1 MPPASAGGE
10 RVLNLFDGLQKAPRS
25 YIMIPWCFYHIK
37 YSERRCEVGRFK
49 KNTAV
54 AFVDYEHWFYSYA
67 NKFGMVPNVE
77 EWYDEISSE
86 YKVKDVFFYGDFN
99 NHAIGDELNRL
110 QKFTKNVVH
119 TASMKDG
126 VDKDFTDF
134 IILDAIYRAAAV
146 KRSPDVFIIF
156 TGDGHFDLAVKYL
169 RELGKKVII
178 YAVKHALSNKLK
190 SSANSYVEMPR
201 QSQEH
206 MYYIDM
212 ILTSMRHLKK
222 KGKVATYRKTI
233 ENVASYNKVS
243 KERVKA
249 TLDGMIS
256 QKYLYEEDAQFRG
269 RSHKILKADWKR
281 IDANFNKN

>member
-1 MPPASAGGE
+1 MFFYAPGNIGE
-10 RVLNLFDGLQKAPRS
+10 RRNE
-25 YIMIPWCFYHIK
+25 M
-37 YSERRCEVGRFK
+37 GRFK

-67 NKFGMVPNVE
+67 NKFGMTPNIE
-77 EWYDEISSE
+77 EWYDEIGSE
-86 YKVKDVFFYGDFN
+86 YKVKDVYFYGDFN
-99 NHAIGDELNRL
+99 NHAIGDELKRL
-110 QKFTKNVVH
+110 QKFTRNVVH

-134 IILDAIYRAAAV
+134 IILDAIYRAAAK

-201 QSQEH
+201 QSQEQT
-206 MYYIDM
+206 YYIEM
-212 ILTSMRHLKK
+212 IINAMRHLKV
-222 KGKVATYRKTI
+222 KGKVATYRRTI
-233 ENVASYNKVS
+233 ENVAEYNKVS
-243 KERVKA
+243 KDRVKT
-249 TLDGMIS
+249 TLDGLIS
-256 QKYLYEEDAQFRG
+256 QKYLYEEDSEYRG
-269 RSHKILKADWKR
+269 RVQKILKADWRR
-281 IDANFNKN
+281 INDNLNISQ

>member
-1 MPPASAGGE
+1 M
-10 RVLNLFDGLQKAPRS
+10 V
-25 YIMIPWCFYHIK
+25 FYNAVQYHK
-37 YSERRCEVGRFK
+37 ERRSKVGRFR

-67 NKFGMVPNVE
+67 NKFGMEPNIQ
-77 EWYDEISSE
+77 EWYDEIESE

-99 NHAIGDELNRL
+99 NHAIGDELKRL
-110 QKFTKNVVH
+110 LKFTKNVVH

-134 IILDAIYRAAAV
+134 IILDAIYRAAAQ
-146 KRSPDVFIIF
+146 KHSPDVFIIF

-206 MYYIDM
+206 MYYIEM
-212 ILTSMRHLKK
+212 ILNAMRHLKA
-222 KGKVATYRKTI
+222 KGKVATYRRTV
-233 ENVASYNKVS
+233 ENVAEYNKVS
-243 KERVKA
+243 RERVKTA
-249 TLDGMIS
+249 LDGLIS
-256 QKYLYEEDAQFRG
+256 QKYLYEEESEFKGHIQ
-269 RSHKILKADWKR
+269 KILKADWKR
-281 IDANFNKN
+281 IDDHFTNQ